1 MEGGC
6 LERRLRIPPP
16 MTPQKPHLIL
26 YGDPQIQAG
35 KNQISVHSISNL
47 LSTHI
52 HRHCALESFDPDNRQ
67 LCSLRDAMAGSENTA
82 MLAEL

>member
-1 MEGGC
+1 MVAWR
-6 LERRLRIPPP
+6 RRLRIPSMNPAKSVP
-16 MTPQKPHLIL
+16 YCIL

-35 KNQISVHSISNL
+35 KNQISLHSISNL
-47 LSTHI
+47 LSIHI
-52 HRHCALESFDPDNRQ
+52 HRHCALESFDPDHRQ